1 MNLHLVHIKTCFQG
15 IELIKSRIKLILT
28 LMVNIIFLVS
38 LAECL
43 SLKKKSICHQP
54 ITVFWKHCLLSQDFS
69 PQFNML

>member
-43 SLKKKSICHQP
+43 SFKKSQSAIIQ
-54 ITVFWKHCLLSQDFS
+54 SQCSGNTASYHRIFHL
-69 PQFNML
+69 NL